1 MVTDIYFMVT
11 IYKLYIEKRFL
22 WTIRRKKKL
31 QKCSLRYRRYAFIP
45 LDDFLWERFVEEM
58 ESKSQEFRQ
67 VDDPIWH
74 LYRGII
80 GAVQD
85 YKIAKEKERKNGN
98 SQEVQQ
104 APGMDDGR
112 NQQT

>member
-1 MVTDIYFMVT
+1 MDNQEKEKASKVFTAVWDIT
-11 IYKLYIEKRFL
+11 
-22 WTIRRKKKL
+22 RRD
-31 QKCSLRYRRYAFIP
+31 AFIP

-58 ESKSQEFRQ
+58 ESKSQEFRK

-98 SQEVQQ
+98 RKEIQQ
-104 APGMDDGR
+104 AQSMDTGR
-112 NQQT
+112 NQKT

>member
-1 MVTDIYFMVT
+1 MDNQEKEKASKVFTAVWDIT
-11 IYKLYIEKRFL
+11 
-22 WTIRRKKKL
+22 
-31 QKCSLRYRRYAFIP
+31 RRYAFIP

-80 GAVQD
+80 VAVQD

-104 APGMDDGR
+104 AQGMDAGR

>member
-1 MVTDIYFMVT
+1 MDNQEKEKASKVFTAVWDIT
-11 IYKLYIEKRFL
+11 
-22 WTIRRKKKL
+22 
-31 QKCSLRYRRYAFIP
+31 RRYAFIP

-67 VDDPIWH
+67 VDDQIWH

-98 SQEVQQ
+98 RQEVQQ
-104 APGMDDGR
+104 AQGMDVGR

>member
-1 MVTDIYFMVT
+1 M
-11 IYKLYIEKRFL
+11 
-22 WTIRRKKKL
+22 
-31 QKCSLRYRRYAFIP
+31 
-45 LDDFLWERFVEEM
+45 
-58 ESKSQEFRQ
+58 
-67 VDDPIWH
+67 DDPIWH

-104 APGMDDGR
+104 TPVMDDGR